1 MSSAA
6 RIAATTSSHNGRVIH
21 GTCGWSDSG
30 APWYKAG
37 KTAAERLRVYS
48 RHYGFG
54 CVEVD
59 TTCYSLKNPTTIQHW
74 AAATPPGFTF
84 HVKIFGFFPAQ
95 GGALQSLPRDL
106 RGRVP
111 SHASRTQGSKPP
123 TAPTAMRHVRLS
135 ELPEAVV
142 NELWR
147 RFNAMLQPLVSTK
160 KMGAVLVQFHTGF
173 APSKGAEAHV
183 RWVRAHLR
191 PDVKMAVEFRNRS
204 WLDSKRHSPSSSLSS
219 APPHPP
225 TSRLFHTCEL
235 LRDIGAKLVASDD
248 LLHEVQQ
255 KDRFQRGL
263 REGSA
268 RVRLAP
274 VLRAL
279 PKKNGGD
286 GEFAYCRVHRRHGT
300 DRLMRPEEIQD
311 WVSKLKQYADVGNTN
326 ASAVGR
332 GSSGPSSRNTGPV
345 YFLWGTDHADQPIQN
360 RRMLDAALP
369 ERMQYDWAS
378 QVREIEARTPGSI
391 RSMFAKAAQRQP
403 RKASRKLPPPAT
415 ERKNAAGSKR
425 PVENSAKKLGSAQKR
440 MKRGQLG
447 IADFFRKR

>member
-1 MSSAA
+1 M
-6 RIAATTSSHNGRVIH
+6 TTGGQIQENLTSQAGRVIH

-30 APWYKAG
+30 APWHKAG

-59 TTCYSLKNPTTIQHW
+59 TTCYSLKHPTTIQNW

-95 GGALQSLPRDL
+95 GGTLQSLPRDL

-111 SHASRTQGSKPP
+111 SHSSKPQGSKPP
-123 TAPTAMRHVRLS
+123 TAPQTSRHIRLS

-147 RFNAMLQPLVSTK
+147 RFNAMLQPLISTK

-173 APSKGAEAHV
+173 APSEAAKAHV

-191 PDVKMAVEFRNRS
+191 SDVKMAVEFRNRS
-204 WLDSKRHSPSSSLSS
+204 WLDSKRLSFSPNSGSS
-219 APPHPP
+219 APPHIP
-225 TSRLFHTCEL
+225 SSQLFNTCEL
-235 LRDIGAKLVASDD
+235 LRGIGAKLVASDD

-255 KDRFQRGL
+255 KDRFQKGL

-279 PKKNGGD
+279 PRKDSDDGD
-286 GEFAYCRVHRRHGT
+286 FAYCRVHRRHGT

-311 WVSKLKQYADVGNTN
+311 WVCKLRQYADVGMAGDTSDS
-326 ASAVGR
+326 SAQ
-332 GSSGPSSRNTGPV
+332 SSSRGPV
-345 YFLWGTDHADQPIQN
+345 YFLWGTDHADQPIKN
-360 RRMLDAALP
+360 RRMLDSALP
-369 ERMQYDWAS
+369 EDMRYDWAHR
-378 QVREIEARTPGSI
+378 VREIESRTPGSI
-391 RSMFAKAAQRQP
+391 RSMFAKATQKP
-403 RKASRKLPPPAT
+403 RGGSSKLFSRIEK
-415 ERKNAAGSKR
+415 KNNVGSKR
-425 PVENSAKKLGSAQKR
+425 PVMERAKLRPPQKKL
-440 MKRGQLG
+440 KRGQLG
-447 IADFFRKR
+447 ITSFFKKC